1 MDGKL
6 SAGDSLLSHSRAGVD
21 GGEGLGLVVTT
32 VKQEKHRVVR
42 GDPWERDNLGLLGSR
57 WRSVDGGG
65 NDLKEAKC
73 SDY

>member
-6 SAGDSLLSHSRAGVD
+6 SAGFSLLSHSRARVD
-21 GGEGLGLVVTT
+21 GEEGLGLVEAT

-42 GDPWERDNLGLLGSR
+42 GDLWEKDNLGLLGSR
-57 WRSVDGGG
+57 WRSVEGVG
-65 NDLKEAKC
+65 NDQKGAKC